1 MTITPL
7 SLRTLCVGFLLLI
20 GGGVLSV
27 VATTSVSAG
36 YGESSIASAGG
47 EIILTGT
54 FMSRELGTLWLGAT
68 GSTTGLFFNT
78 NTQSFT

>member
-1 MTITPL
+1 MTITHL

-27 VATTSVSAG
+27 ATTSVSAD

-54 FMSRELGTLWLGAT
+54 FTSRELGTLWLGAT